1 MNEPQRCCYKHN
13 DGQQVLVY
21 RGVKRIKPGSTPGWI
36 VIYKRRVQ
44 LFLDMDYSNNWRSS
58 LQNAE
63 EFLLSIYT
71 PKQRACTPNY
81 KLVVVKRPYSKD
93 PNDTIERVR
102 LVRAIGGYKY
112 FVLDERMVHYDAVQK
127 AYYEAE
133 DYFWEECLKLKY
145 IAAKPNARRLREL
158 SLLNA
163 KYGET
168 LR

>member
-21 RGVKRIKPGSTPGWI
+21 RGVKRIKSGSTPGWI
-36 VIYKRRVQ
+36 VIHKRRVQ
-44 LFLDMDYSNNWRSS
+44 LFLDMSYSNNWRSS

-102 LVRAIGGYKY
+102 LVRAKGGYKY
-112 FVLDERMVHYDAVQK
+112 FDLDERMVHYDAVQK

-133 DYFWEECLKLKY
+133 DFFWEECLKLKY

>member
-1 MNEPQRCCYKHN
+1 MNEPQRYCYKHN

-21 RGVKRIKPGSTPGWI
+21 RGVKRIKPGSALGWI
-36 VIYKRRVQ
+36 VIHKRRVQ

-63 EFLLSIYT
+63 EFLLSIYI

-102 LVRAIGGYKY
+102 LVRAKGGYKY
-112 FVLDERMVHYDAVQK
+112 FDLDERMVHYDAVQK